1 MIWHNGMTK
10 FVGSS
15 RLREGGRPVVHYQ
28 DFIAHTGATDWRH
41 EASAIDM
48 NPAVLNGSTVQS
60 AIESIYNYV
69 NGNGTGFISIGSLD
83 GYSGFYATGKYN
95 VNSVETPTLKD
106 AITAAVTD
114 ARLANGGIILLL
126 PGYYRVSSTITI
138 PNGISLIG
146 EGPGVYIIGE
156 TTGGNSIFNISAI
169 TTDFSINGD
178 SGSGDQNLI
187 LGTDVKKTLFKN
199 LIITD
204 NSDGYVNSG
213 NATLSTGAM
222 VLVDRGSNAEFEKV
236 TFIGRLNDGPV
247 LNRQKTLTA
256 IFTLPAGLARGT
268 SININKC
275 YFDGLRNSVFFRP
288 QLGRADYLSIKNSKI
303 KFYGEEST
311 SYSTNDCGVL
321 SSLANIE
328 IENNFFL
335 GAGAY
340 SETLLGILSDAVS
353 NPTDCSVKI
362 TGNSGYTI
370 GNISRLCDPAYTSP
384 IRATMHG
391 NAFSAGKDGNKPWTI
406 VLGMDEGDILG
417 TDGLDLILSTYDAAS
432 EIPTKIILN
441 PGDYKI
447 TVTSGTFTS
456 LKLEGNPVGK
466 RYPRIRVETSGAT
479 TNNLNHKY
487 IILGNSLKNIYF
499 SSRGEFH
506 SIHVSSAFTSNSDAR
521 AEVIEVDNCI
531 FSDINLY
538 VDTTGSDSSTNVFG
552 SYDVD
557 ATRMQA
563 IVSKCRFYQ
572 TGLFDRNW
580 SLFLPEIDIIKL
592 SNSYFHGIGY
602 ALLFGDTF
610 AIGTNNTNFTID
622 GCVFDASGITIN
634 NLPYAGNPYY
644 VNISSL
650 TTKLNIK
657 NSSFICSLNG
667 ESVANIFSGITTA
680 NYFIRIRSSD
690 VNIESC
696 YFNTPS
702 DTYIDSL
709 ISYPI
714 VGLFLQWINSI
725 NVVNNVFNSG
735 GLPIQVKINDT
746 GSASTANQNYC
757 NISNNKISLID
768 DNYVTILD
776 FDVDMDATDSIYRA
790 ISIESNQFL
799 STSDSV
805 SGGLYAQHT
814 VVTSTNYDVG
824 GSVQVYAHGADISFN
839 NNYLSLGS
847 KPFTS
852 TPFTNH
858 AGIILNTYDTDG
870 KTSFINFNNN
880 AVDVNVQNI
889 APGTGSYYSSVS
901 LKSNYINANGNR
913 INANNS
919 GGLAAT
925 GTGFKGCLALDC
937 RARSS
942 AGDSIV
948 SNNIFD
954 RTSSAGALTT
964 LYRGYVLIA
973 STTDVRG
980 QVIDNSF
987 VSPYISG
994 TTTTLVEDNTSSA
1007 NNWIVA
1013 RNKNQTQ
1020 TIKVFGGYGQ
1030 LGLKST
1036 GSTYYSV
1043 AGLVNGVT
1051 TFNSDFVF
1059 RNSLS
1064 ATNVVLNYRDTG
1076 DDLTALWTIPLK
1088 TVIPE
1093 GASIMEVSVEV
1104 NISANPTTTS
1114 IATLSLKNS
1123 GASVSDTSS
1132 PLTTSG
1138 DTLTVTAGVND
1149 YIVQGSDPAYIEI
1162 TLQIDS
1168 STSIAASI
1176 NDIEITYMF

>member
-48 NPAVLNGSTVQS
+48 NPAVLNSSTVQS

-106 AITAAVTD
+106 AIDAAVTD

-156 TTGGNSIFNISAI
+156 TSGGNSIFNISAI

-213 NATLSTGAM
+213 NATLSTWAM

-256 IFTLPAGLARGT
+256 ILALPAGLARGT

-288 QLGRADYLSIKNSKI
+288 QLGSLDYLSIKNSKI

-340 SETLLGILSDAVS
+340 SETLLGILSDVVS
-353 NPTDCSVKI
+353 NPTDCSVKVV
-362 TGNSGYTI
+362 GNSGYTI

-417 TDGLDLILSTYDAAS
+417 EGSLDLILSTYDAAL
-432 EIPTKIILN
+432 EVPTKIILN
-441 PGDYKI
+441 PGDYSL
-447 TVTSGTFTS
+447 TVDSGTFSS
-456 LKLEGNPVGK
+456 LKLEGNSVGK
-466 RYPRIRVETSGAT
+466 KYPQIKLELTGAT
-479 TNNLNHKY
+479 IDNLNNKY
-487 IILGNSLKNIYF
+487 IIFGNNIKNIYF
-499 SSRGEFH
+499 SSRAEFQ
-506 SIHVSSAFTSNSDAR
+506 SIHVSSAPSSNSDAR
-521 AEVIEVDNCI
+521 GESIVVDNCI
-531 FSDINLY
+531 FKDTNLY
-538 VDTTGSDSSTNVFG
+538 VDTEGSTSGTNFTGALDG
-552 SYDVD
+552 D

-563 IVSKCRFYQ
+563 FISKCRFYQ
-572 TGLFDRNW
+572 SALFDENW
-580 SLFLPEIDIIKL
+580 SLFLPEIDTLKL
-592 SNSYFHGIGY
+592 SDSYFHGTGY
-602 ALLFGDTF
+602 ALLFGDVFST
-610 AIGTNNTNFTID
+610 GTSNTNFIID
-622 GCVFDASGITIN
+622 SCVFDVAGITID
-634 NLPYAGNPYY
+634 NLPLVSDPYY
-644 VNISSL
+644 INLSSL

-657 NSSFICSLNG
+657 NSAFICSSDGN
-667 ESVANIFSGITTA
+667 SVASIISSITDV
-680 NYFIRIRSSD
+680 NYFIKIRVSD
-690 VNIESC
+690 LNIDSC

-702 DTYIDSL
+702 DTYTDSL
-709 ISYPI
+709 TYPT
-714 VGLFLQWINSI
+714 VGLGLLWVNSI
-725 NVVNNVFNSG
+725 NLTNSVFNSG
-735 GLPIQVKINDT
+735 GLPIQIRINDT
-746 GSASTANQNYC
+746 ENTSTANQNYC

-768 DNYVTILD
+768 NNYITILD
-776 FDVDMDATDSIYRA
+776 FDVDMDATDSTYR
-790 ISIESNQFL
+790 SVSVESNQFL
-799 STSDSV
+799 STADSGT
-805 SGGLYAQHT
+805 GGLHAQHDA
-814 VVTSTNYDVG
+814 VTSSNYDAG
-824 GSVQVYAHGADISFN
+824 GPIQVYVQGADVSFN
-839 NNYLSLGS
+839 NNYLVLGS

-852 TPFTNH
+852 TPFTSH
-858 AGIILNTYDTDG
+858 AGIIINTYDTDG
-870 KTSFINFNNN
+870 KTSIINFNNN
-880 AVDVNVQNI
+880 LVDANVQNI

-901 LKSNYINANGNR
+901 LKSNYINVNGNR

-964 LYRGYVLIA
+964 LYRGYVLVA

-980 QVIDNSF
+980 QIIDNSF

-994 TTTTLVEDNTSSA
+994 TTTTLVEDNTSTA

-1020 TIKVFGGYGQ
+1020 TIRVYGGYGQ

-1036 GSTYYSV
+1036 GYTFYSV

-1051 TFNSDFVF
+1051 TFSSDFVF

-1093 GASIMEVSVEV
+1093 GASIMEVSVGV
-1104 NISANPTTTS
+1104 DVSANPTTTS
-1114 IATLSLKNS
+1114 IATLSLINS

-1149 YIVQGSDPAYIEI
+1149 YIVQGSNPAYIEI
-1162 TLQIDS
+1162 TLRIDS
-1168 STSIAASI
+1168 STNIAATI
-1176 NDIEITYMF
+1176 TDIEITYMF